1 MAQSML
7 KQEVNGL
14 MEKLPRK
21 YTDETNCPKRIHKK
35 VHVHEEIYKEAPQR
49 SSKFNQKKEK
59 KTYFEEKKGKNIIS
73 KKNLE
78 KQLEQ
83 LVLTEIRSP
92 CTDSR
97 ASISEKTKQKA
108 YYLSKNRN

>member
-7 KQEVNGL
+7 KQEVTGL

-49 SSKFNQKKEK
+49 SSKFN
-59 KTYFEEKKGKNIIS
+59 
-73 KKNLE
+73 
-78 KQLEQ
+78 
-83 LVLTEIRSP
+83 
-92 CTDSR
+92 
-97 ASISEKTKQKA
+97 
-108 YYLSKNRN
+108 